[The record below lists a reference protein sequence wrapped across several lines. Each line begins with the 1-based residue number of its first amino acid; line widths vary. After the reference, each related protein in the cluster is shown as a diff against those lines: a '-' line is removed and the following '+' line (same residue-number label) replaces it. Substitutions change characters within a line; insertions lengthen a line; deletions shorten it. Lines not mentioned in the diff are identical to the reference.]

1 MMHRVFCVCEWHKL
15 FKLTGQPRVIERNY
29 CYVWVL
35 MVVVAWCKNG
45 AETIY
50 SHKVHGW
57 VSLSEVHLAH
67 LRHISKDPG
76 RSPKVKSIAMPY
88 SHTSFGILVGPG
100 TGATYEWKRG
110 SGCKSLKFLLRF
122 MDPDFLWES
131 FVVCSFYE
139 APSLDFFFGV
149 GGMKMSFDF
158 IHRCLHHL
166 FFWRWCWRGIELYSK
181 PLLSDFMIY
190 WSSLESYCTFASMFN
205 EPFLTF
211 ISKLPPAKSIEQCG
225 PNFTDGAVDCQPM
238 ERWKDDIGHW
248 HWVLVIWFLFNGFC
262 HVQRVSEKQSTIF
275 IHFS

>member
-1 MMHRVFCVCEWHKL
+1 MLIWFTVFFVCEWQKL
-15 FKLTGQPRVIERNY
+15 FKFTGQPRVIERNC

-57 VSLSEVHLAH
+57 VSLSEVHLVH

-88 SHTSFGILVGPG
+88 SQTSFGILVGPG

-110 SGCKSLKFLLRF
+110 SGCRSLKFLLRF

-139 APSLDFFFGV
+139 APSLAFFR
-149 GGMKMSFDF
+149 GGGDENE
-158 IHRCLHHL
+158 
-166 FFWRWCWRGIELYSK
+166 FWFHPSVFTS
-181 PLLSDFMIY
+181 PV
-190 WSSLESYCTFASMFN
+190 
-205 EPFLTF
+205 FLKVMLKGDR
-211 ISKLPPAKSIEQCG
+211 II
-225 PNFTDGAVDCQPM
+225 
-238 ERWKDDIGHW
+238 
-248 HWVLVIWFLFNGFC
+248 
-262 HVQRVSEKQSTIF
+262 
-275 IHFS
+275 